1 MGPSQALGSAE
12 TRPPHPPYS
21 PDLAP
26 SDFFLFG
33 HVKTALRGT
42 VFESA
47 KELLE
52 AVTTILR
59 GIPTETLLAIFHQW
73 MDRLQTCI
81 AFGGSYVE

>member
-1 MGPSQALGSAE
+1 MDDNGIRTAS
-12 TRPPHPPYS
+12 HPPYS

-33 HVKTALRGT
+33 PVKTSLRRM

-47 KELLE
+47 EELLE
-52 AVTTILR
+52 AVMTILR
-59 GIPTETLLAIFHQW
+59 GIPIETLSATFHQW

-81 AFGGSYVE
+81 DIGGDYVE

>member
-1 MGPSQALGSAE
+1 MDDNGLRIA
-12 TRPPHPPYS
+12 PHPPYS

-42 VFESA
+42 VFDSVEGM
-47 KELLE
+47 LE

-59 GIPTETLLAIFHQW
+59 GIPAETLLATFHQW

-81 AFGGSYVE
+81 DIGGDYVE